1 MDSRIGSKK
10 APRLRPSEPVQVDLK
25 PYHHPGPIHRTP
37 SSLTEFAAIEELNL
51 EERLRGEFIH
61 RVLYF
66 VDSLDEN
73 IEPGLER
80 IIKRVND
87 ELKTDY
93 PMETL
98 KKNLLE
104 FLNDE
109 EIKPYFQ
116 AMTGRVTK
124 KEQDFSGLRGNLFR
138 MDRVVID
145 GESVSVIDYKT
156 GTDKKAEKEYIS
168 QVKNYI
174 RILKEIY
181 PDKKVEGFIAY
192 VDLKEIK
199 RVK

>member
-1 MDSRIGSKK
+1 
-10 APRLRPSEPVQVDLK
+10 
-25 PYHHPGPIHRTP
+25 
-37 SSLTEFAAIEELNL
+37 
-51 EERLRGEFIH
+51 
-61 RVLYF
+61 
-66 VDSLDEN
+66 
-73 IEPGLER
+73 
-80 IIKRVND
+80 VND

-93 PMETL
+93 PMETM

-138 MDRVVID
+138 MDRVVDD

-181 PDKKVEGFIAY
+181 PDKKVEGIIAY
-192 VDLKEIK
+192 VDMKEIK
-199 RVK
+199 RVTPDGT